1 MGGARFVEFNCKSGR
16 TNYMKKHHLCLIS
29 VAVLTA
35 GCTSYRH
42 PEPVQA
48 KDALRHAMT
57 EQSKAG
63 ALTSVPKS
71 VQSELL
77 QLNRPPQAISMPEP
91 RLRIAAHDVDAVE
104 FFGSLFKGSRY
115 SVAVHPGVAG
125 QISVELKDVTLTE
138 VLAVVGDMY
147 GFDVQRKG
155 NVFHVYPAGLRT
167 ETIPVN
173 YLMMSRRGL
182 SRTSVSTGGVAS
194 NDSNSSNNNN
204 FDNANGSTNNNTS
217 NRSSNGGSG
226 SDGNGTRI
234 ETDTNSDYWTDLRD
248 TLQILVGSGDGR
260 AVITSPQAGL
270 VTVRAYPKEL
280 KAVREFLSQSESHL
294 KRQVVLEAR
303 ILEVA
308 LSEGYEQ
315 GVDWSG
321 LTASWDGNKGIPTVA
336 QPILTAPG
344 SDPAYKL
351 LNGAG
356 SLGTSLVGATNP
368 IFKAIGG
375 GAGFTITDGNFNVAV
390 NLLKTQGDV
399 NTLSSPRVTATNNQK
414 AVIKVGTDEYYVTNA
429 STTITTTPTGTD
441 KTPNVELTPFFS
453 GIALDVT
460 PQIDEDGKV
469 LLHIHPSVIDTEEQN
484 KVIDM
489 GTTGGKLQLPLAK
502 SSIRES
508 DTVVQANN
516 GDIIVIGGLM
526 KTDKQEIVSKVPLLG
541 DIPWVG
547 EAFTN
552 RRESTKKVEL
562 VILLKPT
569 VVEKDTWQNELQ
581 RSSELLDKWYPPK
594 G

>member
-1 MGGARFVEFNCKSGR
+1 MGGARFVEFNCKSGC
-16 TNYMKKHHLCLIS
+16 TYYMKKHHLCLIS
-29 VAVLTA
+29 AAVLTA

-48 KDALRHAMT
+48 KDALKHAMT
-57 EQSKAG
+57 EQNKGG

-182 SRTSVSTGGVAS
+182 SRTSVSTGGVTA
-194 NDSNSSNNNN
+194 NDNNGNSNS
-204 FDNANGSTNNNTS
+204 FDNANNSTNNNSTS
-217 NRSSNGGSG
+217 NRSSNGSSN
-226 SDGNGTRI
+226 SDSNGTRI

-248 TLQILVGSGDGR
+248 TLQTLIGSGDGR

-270 VTVRAYPKEL
+270 VTIRAYPKEL
-280 KAVREFLSQSESHL
+280 KAVREFLNQSESHL

-308 LSEGYEQ
+308 LNEGYEQ

-321 LTASWDGNKGIPTVA
+321 LSASWDGNKGITGGGSAAPSQLPTTPN
-336 QPILTAPG
+336 Q
-344 SDPAYKL
+344 
-351 LNGAG
+351 
-356 SLGTSLVGATNP
+356 
-368 IFKAIGG
+368 IFSALGG
-375 GAGFTITDGNFNVAV
+375 GAGFKISDGNFNVAV

-414 AVIKVGTDEYYVTNA
+414 AVIKVGTDEYFVTNA
-429 STTITTTPTGTD
+429 STTITTNSSGVSD

-460 PQIDEDGKV
+460 PQIDEEGKV

-489 GTTGGKLQLPLAK
+489 GTTGGKLELPLAK

>member
-1 MGGARFVEFNCKSGR
+1 MGGARFVEFNCKSGC
-16 TNYMKKHHLCLIS
+16 TYYMKKHHLCLIS
-29 VAVLTA
+29 AAVLTA

-57 EQSKAG
+57 EQNKGG

-77 QLNRPPQAISMPEP
+77 QLNRPPQAISMPEA

-147 GFDVQRKG
+147 DFDVQRKG

-182 SRTSVSTGGVAS
+182 SRTSVSTGGVTA
-194 NDSNSSNNNN
+194 NDNNGNSNS
-204 FDNANGSTNNNTS
+204 FDNANNSTNNNSTS
-217 NRSSNGGSG
+217 NRSSNGNSN
-226 SDGNGTRI
+226 SDSNGTRI

-248 TLQILVGSGDGR
+248 TLQTLIGSGDGR

-270 VTVRAYPKEL
+270 VTIRAYPKEL
-280 KAVREFLSQSESHL
+280 KAVREFLNQSESHL

-308 LSEGYEQ
+308 LNEGYEQ

-321 LTASWDGNKGIPTVA
+321 LSASWDGNKGIT
-336 QPILTAPG
+336 G
-344 SDPAYKL
+344 
-351 LNGAG
+351 GG
-356 SLGTSLVGATNP
+356 SLTPSTIASTPNQ
-368 IFKAIGG
+368 IFSALGG
-375 GAGFTITDGNFNVAV
+375 GAGFKISDGNFNVAV

-414 AVIKVGTDEYYVTNA
+414 AVIKVGTDEYFVTNA
-429 STTITTTPTGTD
+429 STTTTTSGTSAPIV
-441 KTPNVELTPFFS
+441 TPNVELTPFFS

-460 PQIDEDGKV
+460 PQIDEEGKV
-469 LLHIHPSVIDTEEQN
+469 LLHIHPSVIDTEEQ
-484 KVIDM
+484 KKTIDV
-489 GTTGGKLQLPLAK
+489 GTADPLILPLAK

>member
-1 MGGARFVEFNCKSGR
+1 
-16 TNYMKKHHLCLIS
+16 MKKHRLCLIT
-29 VAVLTA
+29 VAMMAA
-35 GCTSYRH
+35 GCTTYQH
-42 PEPVQA
+42 PEPTQA
-48 KDALRHAMT
+48 KDALKQAMN
-57 EQSKAG
+57 EQQKQAAPLT
-63 ALTSVPKS
+63 ALPKS

-77 QLNRPPQAISMPEP
+77 QLNRPQIPVGMPEK
-91 RLRIAAHDVDAVE
+91 RLRIAAHDVEAVE

-125 QISVELKDVTLTE
+125 LVSVELKDVTLPE

-155 NVFHVYPAGLRT
+155 NVFHIYPAGLRT

-182 SRTSVSTGGVAS
+182 SRTSVSTGGVTA
-194 NDSNSSNNNN
+194 NDSNNSSDSSFDSASNNNS
-204 FDNANGSTNNNTS
+204 GSNSST
-217 NRSSNGGSG
+217 SSNSSG
-226 SDGNGTRI
+226 DNNNGTRI

-248 TLQILVGSGDGR
+248 SLQTLIGTGDGR

-270 VTVRAYPKEL
+270 VTIRAYPKEL
-280 KAVREFLSQSESHL
+280 KAVREFLTQSESHL

-303 ILEVA
+303 IIEVA
-308 LSEGYEQ
+308 LNEGYEQ

-321 LTASWDGNKGIPTVA
+321 LSASWDGNKGVTGG
-336 QPILTAPG
+336 Q
-344 SDPAYKL
+344 
-351 LNGAG
+351 
-356 SLGTSLVGATNP
+356 SLANTQLPSTPNQ
-368 IFKAIGG
+368 IFSALGG
-375 GAGFTITDGNFNVAV
+375 GAGFKISDGNFNVAV

-429 STTITTTPTGTD
+429 STTITTTSTGTD

-460 PQIDEDGKV
+460 PQIDEEGKV

-489 GTTGGKLQLPLAK
+489 GTSGGKLQLPLAK

-562 VILLKPT
+562 VIMLKPT

-581 RSSELLDKWYPPK
+581 RSSELLDKWYPAK

>member
-1 MGGARFVEFNCKSGR
+1 
-16 TNYMKKHHLCLIS
+16 MKKTSFCLLPLAL
-29 VAVLTA
+29 VVA
-35 GCTSYRH
+35 GCTSYQH

-48 KDALRHAMT
+48 KDALKQAMK
-57 EQSKAG
+57 EQTPTAP
-63 ALTSVPKS
+63 LTTLPPS

-77 QLNRPPQAISMPEP
+77 QLNRPQQPLAVPEK

-125 QISVELKDVTLTE
+125 AISVELKDVTLQE
-138 VLAVVGDMY
+138 ALATVGDMY

-173 YLMMSRRGL
+173 YLMMARRGL
-182 SRTSVSTGGVAS
+182 SRTSVSTGGVTA
-194 NDSNSSNNNN
+194 NDNNNNGNNN
-204 FDNANGSTNNNTS
+204 FDSSGNNN
-217 NRSSNGGSG
+217 NGNNNLGSSNGDNGNSNN
-226 SDGNGTRI
+226 SNGTRI
-234 ETDTNSDYWTDLRD
+234 ETDSNNDYWSDLRD
-248 TLQILVGSGDGR
+248 ALQTLIGTGEGR

-280 KAVREFLSQSESHL
+280 KAVREFLDQSGEHL

-308 LSEGYEQ
+308 LNEGYEQ

-321 LTASWDGNKGIPTVA
+321 LSASWDGNKGIT
-336 QPILTAPG
+336 G
-344 SDPAYKL
+344 
-351 LNGAG
+351 GG
-356 SLGTSLVGATNP
+356 SLLDSP
-368 IFKAIGG
+368 IASTPNQIFRALGG
-375 GAGFTITDGNFNVAV
+375 GAGFTISDGNFNVAV
-390 NLLKTQGDV
+390 SLLKTQGDV

-414 AVIKVGTDEYYVTNA
+414 AVIKVGTDEYFVTNA
-429 STTITTTPTGTD
+429 STTTTTSGNSAPIV
-441 KTPNVELTPFFS
+441 TPNVELTPFFS

-460 PQIDEDGKV
+460 PQIDEAGRV
-469 LLHIHPSVIDTEEQN
+469 LLHIHPSVIDTEEQSKTIN
-484 KVIDM
+484 V
-489 GTTGGKLQLPLAK
+489 GTADPLVLPLAK

-569 VVEKDTWQNELQ
+569 VVEKDTWQKELQ

>member
-1 MGGARFVEFNCKSGR
+1 
-16 TNYMKKHHLCLIS
+16 MKKHHLCLIS
-29 VAVLTA
+29 AAVLTA

-57 EQSKAG
+57 EQNKGG

-182 SRTSVSTGGVAS
+182 SRTSVSTGGVTA
-194 NDSNSSNNNN
+194 NDNNGNSNS
-204 FDNANGSTNNNTS
+204 FDNANNSTNNNSTS
-217 NRSSNGGSG
+217 NRSSNGSSN
-226 SDGNGTRI
+226 SDSNGTRI
-234 ETDTNSDYWTDLRD
+234 ETDTSSDYWTDLRD
-248 TLQILVGSGDGR
+248 TLQTLIGSGDGR
-260 AVITSPQAGL
+260 AVITSPQAGQ
-270 VTVRAYPKEL
+270 VTIRAYPKEL
-280 KAVREFLSQSESHL
+280 KAVREFLNQSESHL

-308 LSEGYEQ
+308 LNEGYEQ

-321 LTASWDGNKGIPTVA
+321 LSASWDGNKGITGGGSAAPSKLPTTPN
-336 QPILTAPG
+336 Q
-344 SDPAYKL
+344 
-351 LNGAG
+351 
-356 SLGTSLVGATNP
+356 
-368 IFKAIGG
+368 IFSALGG
-375 GAGFTITDGNFNVAV
+375 GAGFKISDGNFNVAV

-414 AVIKVGTDEYYVTNA
+414 AVIKVGTDEYFVTNA
-429 STTITTTPTGTD
+429 STTTTTSGTSAPIV
-441 KTPNVELTPFFS
+441 TPNVELTPFFS

-460 PQIDEDGKV
+460 PQIDEEGKV
-469 LLHIHPSVIDTEEQN
+469 LLHIHPSVIDTEEQ
-484 KVIDM
+484 KKTIDV
-489 GTTGGKLQLPLAK
+489 GTADPLILPLAK

>member
-1 MGGARFVEFNCKSGR
+1 
-16 TNYMKKHHLCLIS
+16 MKKHPFCLLPLAL
-29 VAVLTA
+29 AVA
-35 GCTSYRH
+35 GCTTYRH

-48 KDALRHAMT
+48 KDALKQAMS
-57 EQSKAG
+57 EQSPTAP
-63 ALTSVPKS
+63 LTSLPPS

-77 QLNRPPQAISMPEP
+77 QLNRPQQPMTIPEK
-91 RLRIAAHDVDAVE
+91 RMRIAAHDVDAVE

-125 QISVELKDVTLTE
+125 VISVELKDVTLQE
-138 VLAVVGDMY
+138 ALATVGDMY

-173 YLMMSRRGL
+173 YLMMARRGL
-182 SRTSVSTGGVAS
+182 SRTSVSTGGVTA
-194 NDSNSSNNNN
+194 NDNNNGNNNN
-204 FDNANGSTNNNTS
+204 FDNGLNNSGNNNSQGNTA
-217 NRSSNGGSG
+217 SG
-226 SDGNGTRI
+226 DNNTNSNGTRI
-234 ETDTNSDYWTDLRD
+234 ETDSNNDYWTDLRD
-248 TLQILVGSGDGR
+248 ALQTLIGTGEGR

-280 KAVREFLSQSESHL
+280 KAVREFLDQSGEHL

-303 ILEVA
+303 ILEVS
-308 LSEGYEQ
+308 LNEGYEQ

-321 LTASWDGNKGIPTVA
+321 LSASWDGGKGIT
-336 QPILTAPG
+336 G
-344 SDPAYKL
+344 
-351 LNGAG
+351 GG
-356 SLGTSLVGATNP
+356 SLMDSP
-368 IFKAIGG
+368 IASTPNQIFRALGG
-375 GAGFTITDGNFNVAV
+375 GAGFTISDGNFNVAV
-390 NLLKTQGDV
+390 SLLKTQGDV

-414 AVIKVGTDEYYVTNA
+414 AVIKVGTDEYFVTNA
-429 STTITTTPTGTD
+429 STTTTTSGTSAPIV
-441 KTPNVELTPFFS
+441 TPNVELTPFFS

-460 PQIDEDGKV
+460 PQIDEQGKV
-469 LLHIHPSVIDTEEQN
+469 LLHIHPSVIDTEEQSKTIN
-484 KVIDM
+484 V
-489 GTTGGKLQLPLAK
+489 GTADPLVLPLAK

-526 KTDKQEIVSKVPLLG
+526 KTDRQEIVSKVPLLG

-552 RRESTKKVEL
+552 RRESNRKVEL

-569 VVEKDTWQNELQ
+569 VVEKDTWQKELQ

>member
-1 MGGARFVEFNCKSGR
+1 
-16 TNYMKKHHLCLIS
+16 MKKHHFCLLPLALA
-29 VAVLTA
+29 VAA
-35 GCTSYRH
+35 CTSYQH

-48 KDALRHAMT
+48 KDALKQAMN
-57 EQSKAG
+57 EQTPTAP
-63 ALTSVPKS
+63 LTTLPPS

-77 QLNRPPQAISMPEP
+77 QLNRPQQPLAVPEK

-125 QISVELKDVTLTE
+125 SISVELKDVTLQE
-138 VLAVVGDMY
+138 ALATVGDMY

-173 YLMMSRRGL
+173 YLMMARRGL
-182 SRTSVSTGGVAS
+182 SRTSVSTGGVTA
-194 NDSNSSNNNN
+194 NDNNNNGNNN
-204 FDNANGSTNNNTS
+204 FDSSGNNN
-217 NRSSNGGSG
+217 NGNNNLGSSNGDNGNGNNS
-226 SDGNGTRI
+226 NGTRI
-234 ETDTNSDYWTDLRD
+234 ETDSNNDYWTDLRD
-248 TLQILVGSGDGR
+248 ALQTLIGTGEGR

-280 KAVREFLSQSESHL
+280 KAVRDFLDQSGEHL

-303 ILEVA
+303 ILEVS
-308 LSEGYEQ
+308 LNEGYEQ
-315 GVDWSG
+315 GVDWNG
-321 LTASWDGNKGIPTVA
+321 LSASWDGNKGIR
-336 QPILTAPG
+336 G
-344 SDPAYKL
+344 
-351 LNGAG
+351 GG
-356 SLGTSLVGATNP
+356 SLGNSQVGASNP
-368 IFKAIGG
+368 IFNAIGG
-375 GAGFTITDGNFNVAV
+375 GAGFTISDGNFVVAV
-390 NLLKTQGDV
+390 DLLKTQGDV

-414 AVIKVGTDEYYVTNA
+414 AVIKVGTDEYFVTNA
-429 STTITTTPTGTD
+429 STTTTTSGNSAPIV
-441 KTPNVELTPFFS
+441 TPNVELTPFFS

-460 PQIDEDGKV
+460 PQIDEQGRV

-484 KVIDM
+484 KTINV
-489 GTTGGKLQLPLAK
+489 GTADPLVLPLAK
-502 SSIRES
+502 SAIRES

-526 KTDKQEIVSKVPLLG
+526 KTDKKEVVSKVPLLG

-552 RRESTKKVEL
+552 RSESTQKVEL

-569 VVEKDTWQNELQ
+569 VVEKDTWQQELQ

>member
-1 MGGARFVEFNCKSGR
+1 
-16 TNYMKKHHLCLIS
+16 MKKHPFCLLPLAL
-29 VAVLTA
+29 AVA
-35 GCTSYRH
+35 GCTTYRH

-48 KDALRHAMT
+48 KDALKQAMS
-57 EQSKAG
+57 EQSPTAP
-63 ALTSVPKS
+63 LTSLPPS

-77 QLNRPPQAISMPEP
+77 QLNRPQQPMTIPEK
-91 RLRIAAHDVDAVE
+91 RMRIAAHDVDAVE

-125 QISVELKDVTLTE
+125 VISVELKDVTLQE
-138 VLAVVGDMY
+138 ALATVGDMY

-173 YLMMSRRGL
+173 YLMMARRGL
-182 SRTSVSTGGVAS
+182 SRTSVSTGGVTA
-194 NDSNSSNNNN
+194 NDNNNGNNNN
-204 FDNANGSTNNNTS
+204 FDNGLNNSGNNNSQGNTTS
-217 NRSSNGGSG
+217 GDNNTNS
-226 SDGNGTRI
+226 NGTRI
-234 ETDTNSDYWTDLRD
+234 ETDSNNDYWTDLRD
-248 TLQILVGSGDGR
+248 ALQTLIGTGEGR

-280 KAVREFLSQSESHL
+280 KAVREFLDQSGEHL

-303 ILEVA
+303 ILEVS
-308 LSEGYEQ
+308 LNEGYEQ

-321 LTASWDGNKGIPTVA
+321 LSASWDGGKGIT
-336 QPILTAPG
+336 G
-344 SDPAYKL
+344 
-351 LNGAG
+351 GG
-356 SLGTSLVGATNP
+356 SLMDSP
-368 IFKAIGG
+368 IASTPNQVFRALGG
-375 GAGFTITDGNFNVAV
+375 GAGFTISDGNFNVAV
-390 NLLKTQGDV
+390 SLLKTQGDV

-414 AVIKVGTDEYYVTNA
+414 AVIKVGTDEYFVTNA
-429 STTITTTPTGTD
+429 STTTTTSGTSAPIV
-441 KTPNVELTPFFS
+441 TPNVELTPFFS

-460 PQIDEDGKV
+460 PQIDEQGKV
-469 LLHIHPSVIDTEEQN
+469 LLHIHPSVIDTEEQS
-484 KVIDM
+484 KTISV
-489 GTTGGKLQLPLAK
+489 GTADPLVLPLAK

-526 KTDKQEIVSKVPLLG
+526 KTDRQEIVSKVPLLG

-552 RRESTKKVEL
+552 RRESNRKVEL

-569 VVEKDTWQNELQ
+569 VVEKDTWQKELQ

>member
-1 MGGARFVEFNCKSGR
+1 
-16 TNYMKKHHLCLIS
+16 MKKHRLCLIT
-29 VAVLTA
+29 VAMMAA
-35 GCTSYRH
+35 GCTTYQH
-42 PEPVQA
+42 PEPTQA
-48 KDALRHAMT
+48 KDALKQAMN
-57 EQSKAG
+57 EQQKQAAPLT
-63 ALTSVPKS
+63 ALPKS

-77 QLNRPPQAISMPEP
+77 QLNRPQMPVGMPEK
-91 RLRIAAHDVDAVE
+91 RLRIAAHDVEAVE

-125 QISVELKDVTLTE
+125 LVSVELKDVTLPE

-155 NVFHVYPAGLRT
+155 NVFHIYPAGLRT

-182 SRTSVSTGGVAS
+182 SRTSVSTGGVTA
-194 NDSNSSNNNN
+194 NDSNNSSDSSFDSASSNN
-204 FDNANGSTNNNTS
+204 STNNSSGN
-217 NRSSNGGSG
+217 NSNGNS
-226 SDGNGTRI
+226 SNGTRI

-248 TLQILVGSGDGR
+248 SLQTLIGTGDGR

-270 VTVRAYPKEL
+270 VTIRAYPKEL
-280 KAVREFLSQSESHL
+280 KAVREFLNQSDSHL

-303 ILEVA
+303 IIEVA
-308 LSEGYEQ
+308 LNEGYEQ

-321 LTASWDGNKGIPTVA
+321 LSASWDGNKGIT
-336 QPILTAPG
+336 G
-344 SDPAYKL
+344 
-351 LNGAG
+351 GG
-356 SLGTSLVGATNP
+356 SLANTQLPTTPNQ
-368 IFKAIGG
+368 IFSALGG
-375 GAGFTITDGNFNVAV
+375 GAGFKVSDGNFNVAV

-414 AVIKVGTDEYYVTNA
+414 AVIKVGTDEYFVTNA
-429 STTITTTPTGTD
+429 STTTVSTTSGDRT
-441 KTPNVELTPFFS
+441 TPNVELTPFFS
-453 GIALDVT
+453 GISLDVT
-460 PQIDEDGKV
+460 PQIDEEGKV
-469 LLHIHPSVIDTEEQN
+469 LLHIHPSVIDTEEQTKTI
-484 KVIDM
+484 KVTDSD
-489 GTTGGKLQLPLAK
+489 TLVLPLAK

-562 VILLKPT
+562 VIMLKPT

-581 RSSELLDKWYPPK
+581 RSSELLDKWYPAK

>member
-1 MGGARFVEFNCKSGR
+1 
-16 TNYMKKHHLCLIS
+16 MKKNHLCLIS
-29 VAVLTA
+29 VAVLAA

-48 KDALRHAMT
+48 KDALKHAMT
-57 EQSKAG
+57 EQNKAG
-63 ALTSVPKS
+63 ALATVPKS

-77 QLNRPPQAISMPEP
+77 QMNRPQMPVGMPEQ
-91 RLRIAAHDVDAVE
+91 RLRIAAHDVEAVE

-115 SVAVHPGVAG
+115 SVAVHPGVG
-125 QISVELKDVTLTE
+125 GLVSVELKDVTLPE

-182 SRTSVSTGGVAS
+182 SRTSVSTGGVTANDNNS
-194 NDSNSSNNNN
+194 NNSSV
-204 FDNANGSTNNNTS
+204 DNANGNSSGSNN
-217 NRSSNGGSG
+217 SSNGSSG
-226 SDGNGTRI
+226 SNSSNGTRI
-234 ETDTNSDYWTDLRD
+234 ETDTNSDYWTDLR
-248 TLQILVGSGDGR
+248 TSLEMLIGSGDGR

-270 VTVRAYPKEL
+270 VTIRAYPKEL
-280 KAVREFLSQSESHL
+280 KAVREFLSQSETHL

-308 LSEGYEQ
+308 LNEGYEQ

-321 LTASWDGNKGIPTVA
+321 LSASWDGNKGITGGSSLAPT
-336 QPILTAPG
+336 QLPTTPNQIFTA
-344 SDPAYKL
+344 L
-351 LNGAG
+351 
-356 SLGTSLVGATNP
+356 
-368 IFKAIGG
+368 GG
-375 GAGFTITDGNFNVAV
+375 GAGFKISDGNFNVAV

-414 AVIKVGTDEYYVTNA
+414 AVIKVGTDEYFVTNA
-429 STTITTTPTGTD
+429 STTITTNSSGVSD

-453 GIALDVT
+453 GISLDVT
-460 PQIDEDGKV
+460 PQIDEEGKV

-489 GTTGGKLQLPLAK
+489 GTSGGRLELPLAK

-541 DIPWVG
+541 DIPWIG

-569 VVEKDTWQNELQ
+569 VVEKDTWQNELK
-581 RSSELLDKWYPPK
+581 RSADLLDKWYPPK

>member
-1 MGGARFVEFNCKSGR
+1 
-16 TNYMKKHHLCLIS
+16 MKKHRLCLIT
-29 VAVLTA
+29 VAMMAA
-35 GCTSYRH
+35 GCTTYQH
-42 PEPVQA
+42 PEPTQA
-48 KDALRHAMT
+48 KDALKQAMN
-57 EQSKAG
+57 EQQKQAAPLT
-63 ALTSVPKS
+63 ALPKS

-77 QLNRPPQAISMPEP
+77 QLNRPQMPVGMPEK
-91 RLRIAAHDVDAVE
+91 RLRIAAHDVEAVE

-125 QISVELKDVTLTE
+125 LVSVELKDVTLPE

-155 NVFHVYPAGLRT
+155 NVFHIYPAGLRT

-182 SRTSVSTGGVAS
+182 SRTSVSTGGVTA
-194 NDSNSSNNNN
+194 NDSNNSSDSSFDSASNNN
-204 FDNANGSTNNNTS
+204 STNNSSGN
-217 NRSSNGGSG
+217 NSNGNS
-226 SDGNGTRI
+226 SNGTRI

-248 TLQILVGSGDGR
+248 SLQTLIGTGDGR

-270 VTVRAYPKEL
+270 VTIRAYPKEL
-280 KAVREFLSQSESHL
+280 KAVREFLNQSDSHL

-303 ILEVA
+303 IIEVA
-308 LSEGYEQ
+308 LNEGYEQ

-321 LTASWDGNKGIPTVA
+321 LSASWDGNKGIT
-336 QPILTAPG
+336 G
-344 SDPAYKL
+344 
-351 LNGAG
+351 GG
-356 SLGTSLVGATNP
+356 SLANTQLPTTPNQ
-368 IFKAIGG
+368 IFTALGG
-375 GAGFTITDGNFNVAV
+375 GAGFKVSDGNFNVAI

-414 AVIKVGTDEYYVTNA
+414 AVIKVGTDEYFVTNA
-429 STTITTTPTGTD
+429 STTTVSTTSGDRT
-441 KTPNVELTPFFS
+441 TPNVELTPFFS
-453 GIALDVT
+453 GISLDVT
-460 PQIDEDGKV
+460 PQIDEEGKV
-469 LLHIHPSVIDTEEQN
+469 LLHIHPSVIDTEEQTKTI
-484 KVIDM
+484 KVTDSD
-489 GTTGGKLQLPLAK
+489 TLVLPLAK

-562 VILLKPT
+562 VIMLKPT

-581 RSSELLDKWYPPK
+581 RSADLLDKWYPAK

>member
-1 MGGARFVEFNCKSGR
+1 
-16 TNYMKKHHLCLIS
+16 MKKTPFCLLPLAL
-29 VAVLTA
+29 AVA
-35 GCTSYRH
+35 GCTTYRH

-48 KDALRHAMT
+48 KDALKQAMS
-57 EQSKAG
+57 EQSPTAP
-63 ALTSVPKS
+63 LTSLPPS

-77 QLNRPPQAISMPEP
+77 QLNRPQQPMTIPEK
-91 RLRIAAHDVDAVE
+91 RMRIAAHDVDAVE

-125 QISVELKDVTLTE
+125 VISVELKDVTLQE
-138 VLAVVGDMY
+138 ALATVGDMY

-173 YLMMSRRGL
+173 YLMMARRGL
-182 SRTSVSTGGVAS
+182 SRTSVSTGGVTA
-194 NDSNSSNNNN
+194 NDNNNGNNNN
-204 FDNANGSTNNNTS
+204 FDNGLNNSGNNNSQGNTA
-217 NRSSNGGSG
+217 GGDNNTNS
-226 SDGNGTRI
+226 NGTRI
-234 ETDTNSDYWTDLRD
+234 ETDSNNDYWTDLRD
-248 TLQILVGSGDGR
+248 ALQTLIGTGEGR

-280 KAVREFLSQSESHL
+280 KAVREFLDQSGEHL

-303 ILEVA
+303 ILEVS
-308 LSEGYEQ
+308 LNEGYEQ

-321 LTASWDGNKGIPTVA
+321 LSASWDGGKGIT
-336 QPILTAPG
+336 G
-344 SDPAYKL
+344 
-351 LNGAG
+351 GG
-356 SLGTSLVGATNP
+356 SLMDSP
-368 IFKAIGG
+368 IASTPNQIFRALGG
-375 GAGFTITDGNFNVAV
+375 GAGFTISDGNFNVAV
-390 NLLKTQGDV
+390 SLLKTQGDV

-414 AVIKVGTDEYYVTNA
+414 AVIKVGTDEYFVTNA
-429 STTITTTPTGTD
+429 STTTTSGTSAPIV
-441 KTPNVELTPFFS
+441 TPNVELTPFFS

-460 PQIDEDGKV
+460 PQIDEQGKV
-469 LLHIHPSVIDTEEQN
+469 LLHIHPSVIDIEEQS
-484 KVIDM
+484 KTISV
-489 GTTGGKLQLPLAK
+489 GTADPLVLPLAK

-526 KTDKQEIVSKVPLLG
+526 KTDRQEIVSKVPLLG

-552 RRESTKKVEL
+552 RRESNRKVEL

-569 VVEKDTWQNELQ
+569 VVEKDTWQKELQ

>member
-1 MGGARFVEFNCKSGR
+1 MGGARFVEFNCKSGC
-16 TNYMKKHHLCLIS
+16 TYYMKKHHLCLIS
-29 VAVLTA
+29 AAVLTA

-57 EQSKAG
+57 EQNKGG

-71 VQSELL
+71 VQNELL

-91 RLRIAAHDVDAVE
+91 RLRVAAHDVDAVE

-194 NDSNSSNNNN
+194 NDNNSSNNNN
-204 FDNANGSTNNNTS
+204 FDNANNSTNNNSTS
-217 NRSSNGGSG
+217 NRSSNGNSN
-226 SDGNGTRI
+226 SDSNGTRI

-248 TLQILVGSGDGR
+248 TLQTLIGSGDGR

-270 VTVRAYPKEL
+270 VTIRAYPKEL
-280 KAVREFLSQSESHL
+280 KAVREFLNQSESHL

-308 LSEGYEQ
+308 LNEGYEQ

-321 LTASWDGNKGIPTVA
+321 LSASWDGNKGITGGGSAAPSQLPTTPN
-336 QPILTAPG
+336 Q
-344 SDPAYKL
+344 
-351 LNGAG
+351 
-356 SLGTSLVGATNP
+356 
-368 IFKAIGG
+368 IFSALGG
-375 GAGFTITDGNFNVAV
+375 GAGFKISDGNFNVAV

-414 AVIKVGTDEYYVTNA
+414 AVIKVGTDEYFVTNA
-429 STTITTTPTGTD
+429 STTTTTSGTSAPIV
-441 KTPNVELTPFFS
+441 TPNVELTPFFS

-460 PQIDEDGKV
+460 PQIDEEGKV
-469 LLHIHPSVIDTEEQN
+469 LLHIHPSVIDTEEQ
-484 KVIDM
+484 KKTIDV
-489 GTTGGKLQLPLAK
+489 GTADPLILPLAK

>member
-182 SRTSVSTGGVAS
+182 SRTSVSTGGVTS
-194 NDSNSSNNNN
+194 NDSNNSNNNN
-204 FDNANGSTNNNTS
+204 FDNANGSTNNSTS
-217 NRSSNGGSG
+217 NRSSNGSSG

-248 TLQILVGSGDGR
+248 TLQTLIGSGDGR

-280 KAVREFLSQSESHL
+280 KAVREFLNQSENHL

-308 LSEGYEQ
+308 LNEGYEQ

-321 LTASWDGNKGIPTVA
+321 LSASWDGNKGIT
-336 QPILTAPG
+336 G
-344 SDPAYKL
+344 
-351 LNGAG
+351 GG
-356 SLGTSLVGATNP
+356 SLAPTQLPSTPNQ
-368 IFKAIGG
+368 IFSALGG
-375 GAGFTITDGNFNVAV
+375 GAGFKISDGNFNVAV

-414 AVIKVGTDEYYVTNA
+414 AVIKVGTDEYFVTNA
-429 STTITTTPTGTD
+429 STTTTTSGTSAPIV
-441 KTPNVELTPFFS
+441 TPNVELTPFFS

-460 PQIDEDGKV
+460 PQIDEEGKV
-469 LLHIHPSVIDTEEQN
+469 LLHIHPSVIDTEEQ
-484 KVIDM
+484 KKTIDV
-489 GTTGGKLQLPLAK
+489 GTADPLVLPLAR

>member
-1 MGGARFVEFNCKSGR
+1 
-16 TNYMKKHHLCLIS
+16 MKTHRLCLIA
-29 VAVLTA
+29 VAMMAA
-35 GCTSYRH
+35 GCTTYRH
-42 PEPVQA
+42 PEPTQA
-48 KDALRHAMT
+48 KDALKQAMS
-57 EQSKAG
+57 EQQKQA
-63 ALTSVPKS
+63 APLTTLPES

-77 QLNRPPQAISMPEP
+77 QLNRPQTPVPMPEK
-91 RLRIAAHDVDAVE
+91 RLRIAAHDVEAVE

-115 SVAVHPGVAG
+115 SVAVHPGVSG
-125 QISVELKDVTLTE
+125 LVSVELKDVTLQE

-155 NVFHVYPAGLRT
+155 NVFHIYPAGLRT

-182 SRTSVSTGGVAS
+182 SRTSVSTGGVTS
-194 NDSNSSNNNN
+194 NDNNNSNNNSFDSANSNNTSTSNSS
-204 FDNANGSTNNNTS
+204 G
-217 NRSSNGGSG
+217 SNGN
-226 SDGNGTRI
+226 SDNSNGTRI
-234 ETDTNSDYWTDLRD
+234 ETDTNSDYWTDLR
-248 TLQILVGSGDGR
+248 TSLEMLIGTGDGR

-270 VTVRAYPKEL
+270 VTIRAYPKEL
-280 KAVREFLSQSESHL
+280 KAVREFLNQSESHL

-321 LTASWDGNKGIPTVA
+321 LTASWGGNKGIPTVA

-344 SDPAYKL
+344 SAPAYNL

-356 SLGTSLVGATNP
+356 SLGSSLVGAANP

-414 AVIKVGTDEYYVTNA
+414 AVIKVGTDEYFVTNA
-429 STTITTTPTGTD
+429 STTITTNSSGVSD

-460 PQIDEDGKV
+460 PQIDEEGKV

-489 GTTGGKLQLPLAK
+489 GTTGGKLELPLAR

-516 GDIIVIGGLM
+516 GDIIGIGGLM
-526 KTDKQEIVSKVPLLG
+526 KTDKPEIVSKVPLLG
-541 DIPWVG
+541 AIPWVG

-569 VVEKDTWQNELQ
+569 VVEKETWQNELQ
-581 RSSELLDKWYPPK
+581 RSADLLDKWYPPK

>member
-1 MGGARFVEFNCKSGR
+1 
-16 TNYMKKHHLCLIS
+16 MKKHRLCLIT
-29 VAVLTA
+29 VAMMAA
-35 GCTSYRH
+35 GCTTYQH
-42 PEPVQA
+42 PEPTQA
-48 KDALRHAMT
+48 KDALKQAMN
-57 EQSKAG
+57 EQQKQAAPLT
-63 ALTSVPKS
+63 ALPKS

-77 QLNRPPQAISMPEP
+77 QLNRPQMPVGMPEK
-91 RLRIAAHDVDAVE
+91 RLRIAAHDVEAVE

-125 QISVELKDVTLTE
+125 LVSVELKDVTLPE

-155 NVFHVYPAGLRT
+155 NVFHIYPAGLRT

-182 SRTSVSTGGVAS
+182 SRTSVSTGGVTA
-194 NDSNSSNNNN
+194 NDSNNSSDSSFDSASNNN
-204 FDNANGSTNNNTS
+204 STNNSSGN
-217 NRSSNGGSG
+217 NSNGNS
-226 SDGNGTRI
+226 SNGTRI

-248 TLQILVGSGDGR
+248 SLQTLIGTGDGR

-270 VTVRAYPKEL
+270 VTIRAYPKEL
-280 KAVREFLSQSESHL
+280 KAVREFLNQSDSHL

-303 ILEVA
+303 IIEVA
-308 LSEGYEQ
+308 LNEGYEQ

-321 LTASWDGNKGIPTVA
+321 LSASWDGNKGIT
-336 QPILTAPG
+336 G
-344 SDPAYKL
+344 
-351 LNGAG
+351 GG
-356 SLGTSLVGATNP
+356 SLANTQLPTTSNQ
-368 IFKAIGG
+368 IFTALGG
-375 GAGFTITDGNFNVAV
+375 GAGFKVSDGNFNVAV

-414 AVIKVGTDEYYVTNA
+414 AVIKVGTDEYFVTNA
-429 STTITTTPTGTD
+429 STTTVSTTSGDRT
-441 KTPNVELTPFFS
+441 TPNVELTPFFS
-453 GIALDVT
+453 GISLDVT
-460 PQIDEDGKV
+460 PQIDEEGKV
-469 LLHIHPSVIDTEEQN
+469 LLHIHPSVIDTEEQTKTI
-484 KVIDM
+484 KVTDSD
-489 GTTGGKLQLPLAK
+489 TLVLPLAK

-562 VILLKPT
+562 VIMLKPT

-581 RSSELLDKWYPPK
+581 RSSELLDKWYPAK

>member
-1 MGGARFVEFNCKSGR
+1 
-16 TNYMKKHHLCLIS
+16 MKKHHFCLLPLAL
-29 VAVLTA
+29 AVV
-35 GCTSYRH
+35 GCTTYRH

-48 KDALRHAMT
+48 KDALKQAMS
-57 EQSKAG
+57 EQSPTAP
-63 ALTSVPKS
+63 LTSLPPS

-77 QLNRPPQAISMPEP
+77 LLNRPQQPMTIPEK
-91 RLRIAAHDVDAVE
+91 RMRIAAHDVDAVE

-125 QISVELKDVTLTE
+125 VISVELKDVTLQE
-138 VLAVVGDMY
+138 ALATVGDMY

-173 YLMMSRRGL
+173 YLMMARRGL
-182 SRTSVSTGGVAS
+182 SRTSVSTGGVTA
-194 NDSNSSNNNN
+194 NDNNNGNNNN
-204 FDNANGSTNNNTS
+204 FDNGLNNSGNNNSQGNTAS
-217 NRSSNGGSG
+217 RDNNTNS
-226 SDGNGTRI
+226 NGTRI
-234 ETDTNSDYWTDLRD
+234 ETDSNNDYWTDLRD
-248 TLQILVGSGDGR
+248 ALQTLIGTGEGR

-280 KAVREFLSQSESHL
+280 KAVREFLDQSGEHL

-303 ILEVA
+303 ILEVS
-308 LSEGYEQ
+308 LNEGYEQ

-321 LTASWDGNKGIPTVA
+321 LSASWDGGKGIT
-336 QPILTAPG
+336 G
-344 SDPAYKL
+344 
-351 LNGAG
+351 GG
-356 SLGTSLVGATNP
+356 SLMDSP
-368 IFKAIGG
+368 IASTPNQIFRALGG
-375 GAGFTITDGNFNVAV
+375 GAGFTISDGNFNVAV
-390 NLLKTQGDV
+390 SLLKTQGDV

-414 AVIKVGTDEYYVTNA
+414 AVIKVGTDEYFVTNA
-429 STTITTTPTGTD
+429 STTTTTSGTSAPIV
-441 KTPNVELTPFFS
+441 TPNVELTPFFS

-460 PQIDEDGKV
+460 PQIDEQGKV
-469 LLHIHPSVIDTEEQN
+469 LLHIHPSVIDTEEQSKTIN
-484 KVIDM
+484 V
-489 GTTGGKLQLPLAK
+489 GTADPLVLPLAK

-526 KTDKQEIVSKVPLLG
+526 KTDRQEIVSKVPLLG

-552 RRESTKKVEL
+552 RRESNRKVEL

-569 VVEKDTWQNELQ
+569 VVEKDTWQKELQ

>member
-1 MGGARFVEFNCKSGR
+1 
-16 TNYMKKHHLCLIS
+16 MKKHRLCLIT
-29 VAVLTA
+29 VAMMAA
-35 GCTSYRH
+35 GCTTYQH
-42 PEPVQA
+42 PEPTQA
-48 KDALRHAMT
+48 KDALKQAMNDQQKQAAPLT
-57 EQSKAG
+57 
-63 ALTSVPKS
+63 ALPKS

-77 QLNRPPQAISMPEP
+77 QLNRPQMPVGMPEK
-91 RLRIAAHDVDAVE
+91 RLRIAAHDVEAVE

-125 QISVELKDVTLTE
+125 LVSVELKDVTLPE

-155 NVFHVYPAGLRT
+155 NVFHIYPAGLRT

-182 SRTSVSTGGVAS
+182 SRTSVSTGGVTANGS
-194 NDSNSSNNNN
+194 NNDSNGSFDNSSNNN
-204 FDNANGSTNNNTS
+204 STNNS
-217 NRSSNGGSG
+217 SSNNSSG
-226 SDGNGTRI
+226 DSSNGTRI

-248 TLQILVGSGDGR
+248 SLQTLIGSGDGR

-270 VTVRAYPKEL
+270 VTIRAYPKEL
-280 KAVREFLSQSESHL
+280 KAVREFLNQSESHL

-303 ILEVA
+303 IIEVA
-308 LSEGYEQ
+308 LNEGYEQ

-321 LTASWDGNKGIPTVA
+321 LSASWDGGKGIT
-336 QPILTAPG
+336 G
-344 SDPAYKL
+344 
-351 LNGAG
+351 GG
-356 SLGTSLVGATNP
+356 SLADTQLPTTPNQ
-368 IFKAIGG
+368 IFSALGG
-375 GAGFTITDGNFNVAV
+375 GAGFKISDGNFNVAV

-414 AVIKVGTDEYYVTNA
+414 AVIKVGTDEYFVTNA
-429 STTITTTPTGTD
+429 STTTVTSTGTAEPIV
-441 KTPNVELTPFFS
+441 TPNVELTPFFS

-460 PQIDEDGKV
+460 PQIDEEGRV
-469 LLHIHPSVIDTEEQN
+469 LLHIHPSVIDTEEQKKIIN
-484 KVIDM
+484 V
-489 GTTGGKLQLPLAK
+489 GTAKPLELPLAK

-562 VILLKPT
+562 VIMLKPT

-581 RSSELLDKWYPPK
+581 RSSELLDKWYPAK

>member
-1 MGGARFVEFNCKSGR
+1 
-16 TNYMKKHHLCLIS
+16 MKKNHLCLIS
-29 VAVLTA
+29 VAVLAA

-48 KDALRHAMT
+48 KDALKHAMT
-57 EQSKAG
+57 EQNKVG
-63 ALTSVPKS
+63 ALATVPKS

-77 QLNRPPQAISMPEP
+77 QMNRPPQALSMPEQ

-125 QISVELKDVTLTE
+125 QISVELKDVTLPE

-182 SRTSVSTGGVAS
+182 SRTSVSTGGVTA
-194 NDSNSSNNNN
+194 NDSNNSNNSS
-204 FDNANGSTNNNTS
+204 FDNANGGSNNS
-217 NRSSNGGSG
+217 SSSNASN
-226 SDGNGTRI
+226 SNASSNNSNGTRI
-234 ETDTNSDYWTDLRD
+234 ETDTNSDYWTDLR
-248 TLQILVGSGDGR
+248 TSLEMLIGSGDGR

-270 VTVRAYPKEL
+270 VTIRAYPKEL
-280 KAVREFLSQSESHL
+280 KAVREFLSQSETHL

-308 LSEGYEQ
+308 LNEGYEQ

-321 LTASWDGNKGIPTVA
+321 LSASWDGNKGITGGGSAAPSQLPTTPN
-336 QPILTAPG
+336 Q
-344 SDPAYKL
+344 
-351 LNGAG
+351 
-356 SLGTSLVGATNP
+356 
-368 IFKAIGG
+368 IFSALGG
-375 GAGFTITDGNFNVAV
+375 GAGFKISDGNFNVAV

-414 AVIKVGTDEYYVTNA
+414 AVIKVGTDEYFVTNA
-429 STTITTTPTGTD
+429 STTITTNSSGVSD

-460 PQIDEDGKV
+460 PQIDEEGKV

-489 GTTGGKLQLPLAK
+489 GTTGGKLELPLAK

-541 DIPWVG
+541 DIPWIG

-581 RSSELLDKWYPPK
+581 RSSDLLDKWYPPK

>member
-1 MGGARFVEFNCKSGR
+1 
-16 TNYMKKHHLCLIS
+16 MKKHHLCLIS
-29 VAVLTA
+29 AAVLTA

-57 EQSKAG
+57 EQNKGG

-77 QLNRPPQAISMPEP
+77 QLNRPPQAISMPEA

-194 NDSNSSNNNN
+194 NDNNSSNNNN
-204 FDNANGSTNNNTS
+204 FDNANNSTNNSTS
-217 NRSSNGGSG
+217 NRSSNGSSN
-226 SDGNGTRI
+226 SDSNGTRI

-248 TLQILVGSGDGR
+248 TLQTLIGSGDGR

-270 VTVRAYPKEL
+270 VTIRAYPKEL
-280 KAVREFLSQSESHL
+280 KAVREFLNQSESHL

-303 ILEVA
+303 ILEVS
-308 LSEGYEQ
+308 LNEGYEQ

-321 LTASWDGNKGIPTVA
+321 LSASWDGNKGIT
-336 QPILTAPG
+336 G
-344 SDPAYKL
+344 
-351 LNGAG
+351 GG
-356 SLGTSLVGATNP
+356 SLTPSTIANTPNQ
-368 IFKAIGG
+368 IFSALGG
-375 GAGFTITDGNFNVAV
+375 GAGFKISDGNFNVAV

-414 AVIKVGTDEYYVTNA
+414 AVIKVGTDEYFVTNA
-429 STTITTTPTGTD
+429 STTTTTSGTSAPIV
-441 KTPNVELTPFFS
+441 TPNVELTPFFS

-460 PQIDEDGKV
+460 PQIDEEGKV
-469 LLHIHPSVIDTEEQN
+469 LLHIHPSVIDTEEQ
-484 KVIDM
+484 KKTIDV
-489 GTTGGKLQLPLAK
+489 GTADPLILPLAK

>member
-1 MGGARFVEFNCKSGR
+1 
-16 TNYMKKHHLCLIS
+16 MKKHRLCLIT
-29 VAVLTA
+29 VAMMAA
-35 GCTSYRH
+35 GCTTYQH
-42 PEPVQA
+42 PEPTQA
-48 KDALRHAMT
+48 KDALKQAMN
-57 EQSKAG
+57 EQQKQAAPLT
-63 ALTSVPKS
+63 ALPKS

-77 QLNRPPQAISMPEP
+77 QLNRPQIPVGMPEK
-91 RLRIAAHDVDAVE
+91 RLRIAAHDVEAVE

-125 QISVELKDVTLTE
+125 LVSVELKDVTLPE

-155 NVFHVYPAGLRT
+155 NVFHIYPAGLRT

-182 SRTSVSTGGVAS
+182 SRTSVSTGGVTA
-194 NDSNSSNNNN
+194 NDSNNSSDSSFDSASNNNS
-204 FDNANGSTNNNTS
+204 GSNSSTSNNSSGDNNN
-217 NRSSNGGSG
+217 
-226 SDGNGTRI
+226 GTLI

-248 TLQILVGSGDGR
+248 SLQTLIGTGDGR

-270 VTVRAYPKEL
+270 VTIRAYPKEL
-280 KAVREFLSQSESHL
+280 KAVREFLTQSESHL

-303 ILEVA
+303 IIEVA
-308 LSEGYEQ
+308 LNEGYEQ

-321 LTASWDGNKGIPTVA
+321 LSASWDGNKGITGG
-336 QPILTAPG
+336 Q
-344 SDPAYKL
+344 
-351 LNGAG
+351 
-356 SLGTSLVGATNP
+356 SLANTQLPSTPNQ
-368 IFKAIGG
+368 IFSALGG
-375 GAGFTITDGNFNVAV
+375 GAGFKISDGNFNVAV

-429 STTITTTPTGTD
+429 STTITTTSTGTD

-460 PQIDEDGKV
+460 PQIDEEGKV

-489 GTTGGKLQLPLAK
+489 GTSGGKLQLPLAK

-562 VILLKPT
+562 VIMLKPT

-581 RSSELLDKWYPPK
+581 RSSELLDKWYPAK

>member
-1 MGGARFVEFNCKSGR
+1 
-16 TNYMKKHHLCLIS
+16 MKKHRLCLIT
-29 VAVLTA
+29 VAMMAA
-35 GCTSYRH
+35 GCTTYQH
-42 PEPVQA
+42 PEPTQA
-48 KDALRHAMT
+48 KDALKQAMN
-57 EQSKAG
+57 EQQKQA
-63 ALTSVPKS
+63 APLTTLPKS

-77 QLNRPPQAISMPEP
+77 QLNRPQMPVGMPEK
-91 RLRIAAHDVDAVE
+91 RLRIAAHDVEAVE

-125 QISVELKDVTLTE
+125 QISVELKDVTLPE

-155 NVFHVYPAGLRT
+155 NVFHIYPAGLRT

-182 SRTSVSTGGVAS
+182 SRTSVSTGGVTA
-194 NDSNSSNNNN
+194 NDSNNGNSDSSFDSASNNNS
-204 FDNANGSTNNNTS
+204 STNN
-217 NRSSNGGSG
+217 SSGNNSSG
-226 SDGNGTRI
+226 DSSNGTRI

-248 TLQILVGSGDGR
+248 SLQTLIGTGDGR

-270 VTVRAYPKEL
+270 VTIRAYPKEL
-280 KAVREFLSQSESHL
+280 KAVREFLNQSDSHL

-303 ILEVA
+303 IIEVA
-308 LSEGYEQ
+308 LNEGYEQ

-321 LTASWDGNKGIPTVA
+321 LSASWDGNKGIT
-336 QPILTAPG
+336 G
-344 SDPAYKL
+344 
-351 LNGAG
+351 GG
-356 SLGTSLVGATNP
+356 SLANTQLPTTPNQ
-368 IFKAIGG
+368 IFTALGG
-375 GAGFTITDGNFNVAV
+375 GAGFKVSDGNFNVAV

-414 AVIKVGTDEYYVTNA
+414 AVIKVGTDEYFVTNA
-429 STTITTTPTGTD
+429 STTTVSTTSGDRT
-441 KTPNVELTPFFS
+441 TPNVELTPFFS
-453 GIALDVT
+453 GISLDVT
-460 PQIDEDGKV
+460 PQIDEEGKV
-469 LLHIHPSVIDTEEQN
+469 LLHIHPSVIDTEEQTKTI
-484 KVIDM
+484 KVTDSD
-489 GTTGGKLQLPLAK
+489 TLVLPLAK

-562 VILLKPT
+562 VIMLKPT

-581 RSSELLDKWYPPK
+581 RSSELLDKWYPAK

>member
-1 MGGARFVEFNCKSGR
+1 
-16 TNYMKKHHLCLIS
+16 MKKHPFCLLPLAL
-29 VAVLTA
+29 AVA
-35 GCTSYRH
+35 GCTTYRH

-48 KDALRHAMT
+48 KDALKQAMS
-57 EQSKAG
+57 EQSPTAP
-63 ALTSVPKS
+63 LTSLPPS

-77 QLNRPPQAISMPEP
+77 QLNRPQQPMTIPEK
-91 RLRIAAHDVDAVE
+91 RMRIAAHDVDAVE

-125 QISVELKDVTLTE
+125 VISVELKDVTLQE
-138 VLAVVGDMY
+138 ALATVGDMY

-173 YLMMSRRGL
+173 YLMMARRGL
-182 SRTSVSTGGVAS
+182 SRTSVSTGGVTA
-194 NDSNSSNNNN
+194 NDNNNGNNNN
-204 FDNANGSTNNNTS
+204 FDNGLNNSGNNNSQGNTA
-217 NRSSNGGSG
+217 SG
-226 SDGNGTRI
+226 DNNTNSNGTRI
-234 ETDTNSDYWTDLRD
+234 ETDSNNDYWTDLRD
-248 TLQILVGSGDGR
+248 ALQTLIGTGEGR
-260 AVITSPQAGL
+260 AIITSPQAGL

-280 KAVREFLSQSESHL
+280 KAVREFLDQSGEHL

-303 ILEVA
+303 ILEVS
-308 LSEGYEQ
+308 LNEGYEQ

-321 LTASWDGNKGIPTVA
+321 LSASWDGGKGIT
-336 QPILTAPG
+336 G
-344 SDPAYKL
+344 
-351 LNGAG
+351 GG
-356 SLGTSLVGATNP
+356 SLMDSP
-368 IFKAIGG
+368 IASTPNQIFRALGG
-375 GAGFTITDGNFNVAV
+375 GAGFTISDGNFNVAV
-390 NLLKTQGDV
+390 SLLKTQGDV

-414 AVIKVGTDEYYVTNA
+414 AVIKVGTDEYFVTNA
-429 STTITTTPTGTD
+429 STTTTTSGTSAPIV
-441 KTPNVELTPFFS
+441 TPNVELTPFFS

-460 PQIDEDGKV
+460 PQIDEQGKV
-469 LLHIHPSVIDTEEQN
+469 LLHIHPSVIDTEEQS
-484 KVIDM
+484 KTISV
-489 GTTGGKLQLPLAK
+489 GTADPLVLPLAK

-526 KTDKQEIVSKVPLLG
+526 KTDRQEIVSKVPLLG

-552 RRESTKKVEL
+552 RRESNRKVEL

-569 VVEKDTWQNELQ
+569 VVEKDTWQKELQ

>member
-1 MGGARFVEFNCKSGR
+1 
-16 TNYMKKHHLCLIS
+16 MKKHHFCLLPLALA
-29 VAVLTA
+29 VAA
-35 GCTSYRH
+35 CTSYQH

-48 KDALRHAMT
+48 KDALKQAMK
-57 EQSKAG
+57 EQTPTAP
-63 ALTSVPKS
+63 LTTLPPS

-77 QLNRPPQAISMPEP
+77 QLNRPQQPLAVPEK

-125 QISVELKDVTLTE
+125 AISVELKDVTLQE
-138 VLAVVGDMY
+138 ALATVGDMY

-173 YLMMSRRGL
+173 YLMMARRGL
-182 SRTSVSTGGVAS
+182 SRTSVSTGGVTA
-194 NDSNSSNNNN
+194 NDNNNNGNNN
-204 FDNANGSTNNNTS
+204 FDSSGNNN
-217 NRSSNGGSG
+217 NNNNNLGSSNGDNGNSNN
-226 SDGNGTRI
+226 SNGTRI
-234 ETDTNSDYWTDLRD
+234 ETDSNNDYWTDLRD
-248 TLQILVGSGDGR
+248 ALQTLIGTGEGR

-280 KAVREFLSQSESHL
+280 KAVREFLDQSGEHL

-303 ILEVA
+303 ILEVS
-308 LSEGYEQ
+308 LNEGYEQ

-321 LTASWDGNKGIPTVA
+321 LSASWDGNKGIT
-336 QPILTAPG
+336 G
-344 SDPAYKL
+344 
-351 LNGAG
+351 GG
-356 SLGTSLVGATNP
+356 SLLDSP
-368 IFKAIGG
+368 IASTPNQIFRALGG
-375 GAGFTITDGNFNVAV
+375 GAGFTISDGNFNVAV
-390 NLLKTQGDV
+390 SLLKTQGDV

-414 AVIKVGTDEYYVTNA
+414 AVIKVGTDEYFVTNA
-429 STTITTTPTGTD
+429 STTTTTSGNSAPIV
-441 KTPNVELTPFFS
+441 TPNVELTPFFS

-460 PQIDEDGKV
+460 PQIDEQGKV
-469 LLHIHPSVIDTEEQN
+469 LLHIHPSVIDTEEQSKTIN
-484 KVIDM
+484 V
-489 GTTGGKLQLPLAK
+489 GTADPLVLPLAK
-502 SSIRES
+502 SAIRES

-569 VVEKDTWQNELQ
+569 VVEKDTWQKELQ

>member
-1 MGGARFVEFNCKSGR
+1 
-16 TNYMKKHHLCLIS
+16 MKKNPFCLLPLAL
-29 VAVLTA
+29 AVV
-35 GCTSYRH
+35 GCTTYRH

-48 KDALRHAMT
+48 KDALKQAMS
-57 EQSKAG
+57 EQSPTAP
-63 ALTSVPKS
+63 LTSLPPS

-77 QLNRPPQAISMPEP
+77 QLNRPQQPMTIPEK
-91 RLRIAAHDVDAVE
+91 RMRIAAHDVDAVE

-125 QISVELKDVTLTE
+125 VISVELKDVTLQE
-138 VLAVVGDMY
+138 ALATVGDMY

-173 YLMMSRRGL
+173 YLMMARRGL
-182 SRTSVSTGGVAS
+182 SRTSVSTGGVTA
-194 NDSNSSNNNN
+194 NDNNNGNNNN
-204 FDNANGSTNNNTS
+204 FDNGLNNSGNNNSQGNTA
-217 NRSSNGGSG
+217 SG
-226 SDGNGTRI
+226 DNNTNSNGTRI
-234 ETDTNSDYWTDLRD
+234 ETDSSNDYWTDLRD
-248 TLQILVGSGDGR
+248 ALQTLIGTGEGR

-280 KAVREFLSQSESHL
+280 KAVREFLDQSGEHL

-303 ILEVA
+303 ILEVS
-308 LSEGYEQ
+308 LNEGYEQ

-321 LTASWDGNKGIPTVA
+321 LSASWDGGKGIT
-336 QPILTAPG
+336 G
-344 SDPAYKL
+344 
-351 LNGAG
+351 GG
-356 SLGTSLVGATNP
+356 SLMDSP
-368 IFKAIGG
+368 IASTPNQIFRALGG
-375 GAGFTITDGNFNVAV
+375 GAGFTISDGNFNVAV
-390 NLLKTQGDV
+390 SLLKTQGDV

-414 AVIKVGTDEYYVTNA
+414 AVIKVGTDEYFVTNA
-429 STTITTTPTGTD
+429 STTTTTSGTSAPIV
-441 KTPNVELTPFFS
+441 TPNVELTPFFS

-460 PQIDEDGKV
+460 PQIDEQGKV
-469 LLHIHPSVIDTEEQN
+469 LLHIHPSVIDTEEQSKTIN
-484 KVIDM
+484 V
-489 GTTGGKLQLPLAK
+489 GTADPLVLPLAK

-526 KTDKQEIVSKVPLLG
+526 KTDRQEIVSKVPLLG

-552 RRESTKKVEL
+552 RRESNRKVEL

-569 VVEKDTWQNELQ
+569 VVEKDTWQKELQ

>member
-1 MGGARFVEFNCKSGR
+1 
-16 TNYMKKHHLCLIS
+16 MKKHHFCLLPL
-29 VAVLTA
+29 ALAMA
-35 GCTSYRH
+35 GCTTYKH

-48 KDALRHAMT
+48 KDALKQAMT
-57 EQSKAG
+57 EQNQSAP
-63 ALTSVPKS
+63 LTTLPPS

-77 QLNRPPQAISMPEP
+77 QLNRPQQPVAVPEK

-125 QISVELKDVTLTE
+125 SISVELKDVTLQE
-138 VLAVVGDMY
+138 ALAVVGDMY

-173 YLMMSRRGL
+173 YLMMARRGL
-182 SRTSVSTGGVAS
+182 SRTSVSTGGVTA
-194 NDSNSSNNNN
+194 NDNNNN
-204 FDNANGSTNNNTS
+204 GNNNSFDGS
-217 NRSSNGGSG
+217 NNSNNGNNNQGSSSNGDS
-226 SDGNGTRI
+226 SNSNNSNGTRI
-234 ETDTNSDYWTDLRD
+234 ETDSNNDYWTDLRD
-248 TLQILVGSGDGR
+248 SLQTLIGTGEGR

-280 KAVREFLSQSESHL
+280 KAVRDFLDQSGEHL

-303 ILEVA
+303 ILEVS
-308 LSEGYEQ
+308 LNEGYEQ

-321 LTASWDGNKGIPTVA
+321 LSASWDGNKGI
-336 QPILTAPG
+336 IG
-344 SDPAYKL
+344 
-351 LNGAG
+351 GG
-356 SLGTSLVGATNP
+356 SLGKNQVGASNP
-368 IFKAIGG
+368 IFNAIGG
-375 GAGFTITDGNFNVAV
+375 GVGFKISDGNFVVAV
-390 NLLKTQGDV
+390 DLLKTQGDV

-414 AVIKVGTDEYYVTNA
+414 AVIKVGTDEYFVTNA
-429 STTITTTPTGTD
+429 STTTTTSGNSAPIV
-441 KTPNVELTPFFS
+441 TPNVELTPFFS

-460 PQIDEDGKV
+460 PQIDEQGRV
-469 LLHIHPSVIDTEEQN
+469 LLHIHPSVIDTEEQ
-484 KVIDM
+484 KKTIDV
-489 GTTGGKLQLPLAK
+489 GTAAPLVLPLAK

-526 KTDKQEIVSKVPLLG
+526 KTDKKEVVSKVPLLG

-552 RRESTKKVEL
+552 RSESTQKVEL

-569 VVEKDTWQNELQ
+569 VVDNDTWQKELQ
-581 RSSELLDKWYPPK
+581 RSSELLDKWYPSK

>member
-1 MGGARFVEFNCKSGR
+1 
-16 TNYMKKHHLCLIS
+16 MKKHHLCLIS
-29 VAVLTA
+29 AAVLTA

-57 EQSKAG
+57 EQNKGG

-194 NDSNSSNNNN
+194 NDNNSSNNNN
-204 FDNANGSTNNNTS
+204 FDNANNSTNNSTS
-217 NRSSNGGSG
+217 NRSSNGNSN
-226 SDGNGTRI
+226 SDSNGTRI

-248 TLQILVGSGDGR
+248 TLQTLIGSGDGR

-270 VTVRAYPKEL
+270 VTIRAYPKEL
-280 KAVREFLSQSESHL
+280 KAVREFLNQSDSHL

-308 LSEGYEQ
+308 LNEGYEQ

-321 LTASWDGNKGIPTVA
+321 LSASWDGNKGIT
-336 QPILTAPG
+336 G
-344 SDPAYKL
+344 
-351 LNGAG
+351 GG
-356 SLGTSLVGATNP
+356 SLTPSTIANTPNQ
-368 IFKAIGG
+368 IFSALGG
-375 GAGFTITDGNFNVAV
+375 GAGFKISDGNFNVAV

-414 AVIKVGTDEYYVTNA
+414 AVIKVGTDEYFVTNA
-429 STTITTTPTGTD
+429 STTTTTSGTSAPIV
-441 KTPNVELTPFFS
+441 TPNVELTPFFS

-460 PQIDEDGKV
+460 PQIDEEGKV
-469 LLHIHPSVIDTEEQN
+469 LLHIHPSVIDTEEQ
-484 KVIDM
+484 KKTIDV
-489 GTTGGKLQLPLAK
+489 GTADPLILPLAK

>member
-1 MGGARFVEFNCKSGR
+1 
-16 TNYMKKHHLCLIS
+16 MKKHPFCLLPLAL
-29 VAVLTA
+29 AVA
-35 GCTSYRH
+35 GCTTYRH

-48 KDALRHAMT
+48 KDALKQAMS
-57 EQSKAG
+57 EQSPTAP
-63 ALTSVPKS
+63 LTSLPPS

-77 QLNRPPQAISMPEP
+77 QLNRPQQPMTIPEK
-91 RLRIAAHDVDAVE
+91 RMRIAAHDVDAVE

-125 QISVELKDVTLTE
+125 VISVELKDVTLQE
-138 VLAVVGDMY
+138 ALATVGDMY

-173 YLMMSRRGL
+173 YLMMARRGL
-182 SRTSVSTGGVAS
+182 SRTSVSTGGVTA
-194 NDSNSSNNNN
+194 NDNNNGNNNN
-204 FDNANGSTNNNTS
+204 FDNGLNNSGNNNNQGNTA
-217 NRSSNGGSG
+217 SG
-226 SDGNGTRI
+226 DNNTNSNGTRI
-234 ETDTNSDYWTDLRD
+234 ETDSNNDYWTDLRD
-248 TLQILVGSGDGR
+248 ALQTLIGTGEGR

-280 KAVREFLSQSESHL
+280 KAVREFLDQSGEHL

-303 ILEVA
+303 ILEVS
-308 LSEGYEQ
+308 LNEGYEQ

-321 LTASWDGNKGIPTVA
+321 LSASWDGGKGIT
-336 QPILTAPG
+336 G
-344 SDPAYKL
+344 
-351 LNGAG
+351 GG
-356 SLGTSLVGATNP
+356 SLMDSP
-368 IFKAIGG
+368 IASTPNQIFRALGG
-375 GAGFTITDGNFNVAV
+375 GAGFTISDGNFNVAV
-390 NLLKTQGDV
+390 SLLKTQGDV

-414 AVIKVGTDEYYVTNA
+414 AVIKVGTDEYFVTNA
-429 STTITTTPTGTD
+429 STTTTTSGTSAPIV
-441 KTPNVELTPFFS
+441 TPNVELTPFFS

-460 PQIDEDGKV
+460 PQIDEQGKV
-469 LLHIHPSVIDTEEQN
+469 LLHIHPSVIDTEEQSKTIN
-484 KVIDM
+484 V
-489 GTTGGKLQLPLAK
+489 GTADPLVLPLAK

-526 KTDKQEIVSKVPLLG
+526 KTDRQEIVSKVPLLG

-552 RRESTKKVEL
+552 RRESNRKVEL

-569 VVEKDTWQNELQ
+569 VVEKDTWQKELQ

>member
-1 MGGARFVEFNCKSGR
+1 
-16 TNYMKKHHLCLIS
+16 MKKHHFCLLPLAL
-29 VAVLTA
+29 AVA
-35 GCTSYRH
+35 GCTTYRH

-48 KDALRHAMT
+48 KDALKQAMS
-57 EQSKAG
+57 EQSPTAP
-63 ALTSVPKS
+63 LTSLPPS

-77 QLNRPPQAISMPEP
+77 QLNRPQQPMTIPEK
-91 RLRIAAHDVDAVE
+91 RMRIAAHDVDAVE

-125 QISVELKDVTLTE
+125 VISVELKDVTLQE
-138 VLAVVGDMY
+138 ALATVGDMY

-173 YLMMSRRGL
+173 YLMMARRGL
-182 SRTSVSTGGVAS
+182 SRTSVSTGGMTA
-194 NDSNSSNNNN
+194 NDNNNGNNNN
-204 FDNANGSTNNNTS
+204 FDNGLNNSGNNNSQGNTA
-217 NRSSNGGSG
+217 SG
-226 SDGNGTRI
+226 DNNTNSNGTRI
-234 ETDTNSDYWTDLRD
+234 ETDSNNDYWTDLRD
-248 TLQILVGSGDGR
+248 ALQTLIGTGEGR

-280 KAVREFLSQSESHL
+280 KAVREFLDQSGEHL

-303 ILEVA
+303 ILEVS
-308 LSEGYEQ
+308 LNEGYEQ

-321 LTASWDGNKGIPTVA
+321 LSASWDGGKGIT
-336 QPILTAPG
+336 G
-344 SDPAYKL
+344 
-351 LNGAG
+351 GG
-356 SLGTSLVGATNP
+356 SLMDSP
-368 IFKAIGG
+368 IASTPNQIFRALGG
-375 GAGFTITDGNFNVAV
+375 GAGFTISDGNFNVAV
-390 NLLKTQGDV
+390 SLLKTQGDV

-414 AVIKVGTDEYYVTNA
+414 AVIKVGTDEYFVTNA
-429 STTITTTPTGTD
+429 STTTTTSGTSAPIV
-441 KTPNVELTPFFS
+441 TPNVELTPFFS

-460 PQIDEDGKV
+460 PQIDEQGKV
-469 LLHIHPSVIDTEEQN
+469 LLHIHPSVIDTEEQS
-484 KVIDM
+484 KTISV
-489 GTTGGKLQLPLAK
+489 GTADPLVLPLAK

-526 KTDKQEIVSKVPLLG
+526 KTDRQEIVSKVPLLG

-552 RRESTKKVEL
+552 RRESNRKVEL

-569 VVEKDTWQNELQ
+569 VVEKDTWQKELQ

>member
-138 VLAVVGDMY
+138 VLGVVGDMY

-182 SRTSVSTGGVAS
+182 SRTSVSTGGVTS
-194 NDSNSSNNNN
+194 NDNNNSNNNN
-204 FDNANGSTNNNTS
+204 FDNANGSTNNSTS

-248 TLQILVGSGDGR
+248 TLQTLIGSGDGR

-280 KAVREFLSQSESHL
+280 KAVREFLNQSENHL

-308 LSEGYEQ
+308 LNEGYEQ

-321 LTASWDGNKGIPTVA
+321 LSASWDGNKGIT
-336 QPILTAPG
+336 G
-344 SDPAYKL
+344 
-351 LNGAG
+351 GG
-356 SLGTSLVGATNP
+356 SLAPTQLPSTPNQ
-368 IFKAIGG
+368 IFSALGG
-375 GAGFTITDGNFNVAV
+375 GAGFKISDGNFNVAV

-414 AVIKVGTDEYYVTNA
+414 AVIKVGTDEYFVTNA
-429 STTITTTPTGTD
+429 STTTTTSGTSAPIV
-441 KTPNVELTPFFS
+441 TPNVELTPFFS

-460 PQIDEDGKV
+460 PQIDEEGKV
-469 LLHIHPSVIDTEEQN
+469 LLHIHPSVIDTEEQ
-484 KVIDM
+484 KKTIDV
-489 GTTGGKLQLPLAK
+489 GTADPLVLPLAR

>member
-1 MGGARFVEFNCKSGR
+1 MGGARFVEFNCKSGC
-16 TNYMKKHHLCLIS
+16 TYYMKKHHLCLIS
-29 VAVLTA
+29 AAVLTA

-57 EQSKAG
+57 EQNKGG

-77 QLNRPPQAISMPEP
+77 QLNRPPQAISMPEA

-194 NDSNSSNNNN
+194 NDNNSSNNNN
-204 FDNANGSTNNNTS
+204 FDNANNSTNNNSTS
-217 NRSSNGGSG
+217 NRSANGNSN
-226 SDGNGTRI
+226 SDSNGTRI

-248 TLQILVGSGDGR
+248 TLQTLIGSGDGR

-270 VTVRAYPKEL
+270 VTIRAYPKEL
-280 KAVREFLSQSESHL
+280 KAVREFLNQSESHL

-308 LSEGYEQ
+308 LNEGYEQ

-321 LTASWDGNKGIPTVA
+321 LSASWDGNKGITGGGSAAPSQLPTTPN
-336 QPILTAPG
+336 Q
-344 SDPAYKL
+344 
-351 LNGAG
+351 
-356 SLGTSLVGATNP
+356 
-368 IFKAIGG
+368 IFSALGG
-375 GAGFTITDGNFNVAV
+375 GAGFKISDGNFNVAV

-414 AVIKVGTDEYYVTNA
+414 AVIKVGTDEYFVTNA
-429 STTITTTPTGTD
+429 STTTTTSGTSAPIV
-441 KTPNVELTPFFS
+441 TPNVELTPFFS

-460 PQIDEDGKV
+460 PQIDEEGKV
-469 LLHIHPSVIDTEEQN
+469 LLHIHPSVIDTEEQ
-484 KVIDM
+484 KKTIDV
-489 GTTGGKLQLPLAK
+489 GTADPLILPLAK

>member
-1 MGGARFVEFNCKSGR
+1 
-16 TNYMKKHHLCLIS
+16 MKKHRLCLIT
-29 VAVLTA
+29 VAMMAA
-35 GCTSYRH
+35 GCTTYQH
-42 PEPVQA
+42 PEPTQA
-48 KDALRHAMT
+48 KDALKQAMN
-57 EQSKAG
+57 EQQKQAAPLT
-63 ALTSVPKS
+63 ALPKS

-77 QLNRPPQAISMPEP
+77 QLNRPQMPVGMPEK
-91 RLRIAAHDVDAVE
+91 RLRIAAHDVEAVE

-125 QISVELKDVTLTE
+125 LVSVELKDVTLPE

-155 NVFHVYPAGLRT
+155 NVFHIYPAGLRT

-182 SRTSVSTGGVAS
+182 SRTSVSTGGVTANDGNSDSSFDSAS
-194 NDSNSSNNNN
+194 NNSTNSSSSNN
-204 FDNANGSTNNNTS
+204 
-217 NRSSNGGSG
+217 SNGNS
-226 SDGNGTRI
+226 SNGTRI

-248 TLQILVGSGDGR
+248 SLQTLIGTGDGR

-270 VTVRAYPKEL
+270 VTIRAYPKEL
-280 KAVREFLSQSESHL
+280 KAVREFLNQSDSHL

-303 ILEVA
+303 IIEVA
-308 LSEGYEQ
+308 LNEGYEQ

-321 LTASWDGNKGIPTVA
+321 LSASWDGNKGIT
-336 QPILTAPG
+336 G
-344 SDPAYKL
+344 
-351 LNGAG
+351 GG
-356 SLGTSLVGATNP
+356 SLANTQLPTTPNQ
-368 IFKAIGG
+368 IFTALGG
-375 GAGFTITDGNFNVAV
+375 GAGFKVSDGSFNVAV

-414 AVIKVGTDEYYVTNA
+414 AVIKVGTDEYFVTNA
-429 STTITTTPTGTD
+429 STTTVSTTSGDRT
-441 KTPNVELTPFFS
+441 TPNVELTPFFS
-453 GIALDVT
+453 GISLDVT
-460 PQIDEDGKV
+460 PQIDEEGKV
-469 LLHIHPSVIDTEEQN
+469 LLHIHPSVIDTEEQTKTI
-484 KVIDM
+484 KVTDSD
-489 GTTGGKLQLPLAK
+489 TLVLPLAK

-562 VILLKPT
+562 VIMLKPT

-581 RSSELLDKWYPPK
+581 RSSELLDKWYPAK

>member
-1 MGGARFVEFNCKSGR
+1 
-16 TNYMKKHHLCLIS
+16 MKKHRLCLIT
-29 VAVLTA
+29 VAMMAA
-35 GCTSYRH
+35 GCTTYQH
-42 PEPVQA
+42 PEPTQA
-48 KDALRHAMT
+48 KDALKQAMNDQQKQAAPLT
-57 EQSKAG
+57 
-63 ALTSVPKS
+63 ALPKS

-77 QLNRPPQAISMPEP
+77 QLNRPQMPVGMPEK
-91 RLRIAAHDVDAVE
+91 RLRIAAHDVEAVE

-125 QISVELKDVTLTE
+125 LVSVELKDVTLPE

-155 NVFHVYPAGLRT
+155 NVFHIYPAGLRT
-167 ETIPVN
+167 ETIPVY

-182 SRTSVSTGGVAS
+182 SRTSVSTGGVTA
-194 NDSNSSNNNN
+194 NDNNNN
-204 FDNANGSTNNNTS
+204 GNNNVDS
-217 NRSSNGGSG
+217 SGNNNGGNNNLGSSNGDNGNSNN
-226 SDGNGTRI
+226 SNGTRI
-234 ETDTNSDYWTDLRD
+234 ETDSNNDYWTDLRD
-248 TLQILVGSGDGR
+248 ALQTLIGTGEGR

-280 KAVREFLSQSESHL
+280 KAVREFLDQSGEHL

-303 ILEVA
+303 ILEVS
-308 LSEGYEQ
+308 LNEGYEQ

-321 LTASWDGNKGIPTVA
+321 LSASWDGNKGIT
-336 QPILTAPG
+336 G
-344 SDPAYKL
+344 
-351 LNGAG
+351 GG
-356 SLGTSLVGATNP
+356 SLLDSP
-368 IFKAIGG
+368 IASTPNQIFRALGG
-375 GAGFTITDGNFNVAV
+375 GAGFTISDGNFNVAV
-390 NLLKTQGDV
+390 SLLKTQGDV

-414 AVIKVGTDEYYVTNA
+414 AVIKVGTDEYFVTNA
-429 STTITTTPTGTD
+429 STTTTTSGNSAPIV
-441 KTPNVELTPFFS
+441 TPNVELTPFFS

-460 PQIDEDGKV
+460 PQIDEAGRV
-469 LLHIHPSVIDTEEQN
+469 LLHIHPSVIDTEEQSKTIN
-484 KVIDM
+484 V
-489 GTTGGKLQLPLAK
+489 GTADPLVLPLAK

-569 VVEKDTWQNELQ
+569 VVEKDTWQKELQ